1 MAEKIEFNETV
12 KENVN
17 LWVENGRKVMLAG
30 LGVFALA
37 QEEMTEL
44 FNNLVE
50 RGTATEE
57 KTRDIVNKQ
66 VENRQKDAKKA
77 AKRVEK
83 EIEDRFEDVLHW
95 MNIPS
100 KNDIEKLS
108 RKVSTLNKKVNDLG
122 KAA

>member
-1 MAEKIEFNETV
+1 MAEKIEFTETV
-12 KENVN
+12 EENVN
-17 LWVENGRKVMLAG
+17 MLVENGHKVMLAG
-30 LGVFALA
+30 LGVVTLA
-37 QEEMTEL
+37 QEELTQL
-44 FNNLVE
+44 FSNLVE

-57 KTRDIVNKQ
+57 KTRNMVNKQ
-66 VENRQKDAKKA
+66 VENRQKEAKKA

-83 EIEDRFEDVLHW
+83 EVEDRFENVLHW

-108 RKVSTLNKKVNDLG
+108 RKVSTLNKKVNDLN